1 MEKINFNAGWTHY
14 REGYETKAVIVN
26 LPHDAMIYEDRIP
39 KLKDGALT
47 GFFPS
52 ADDYYFKNLFSDEVN
67 IFIQNIDVPNARWY
81 PGAGTLLGVGGG
93 NPRTTEQYTG
103 NAFTTYYGRMIAVVR
118 SKNEA
123 GEIKVNFSAEGV
135 EDEVIS
141 INVK

>member
-14 REGYETKAVIVN
+14 REGSENQEVIVN
-26 LPHDAMIYEDRIP
+26 LPHDAMIYEDRVR

-93 NPRTTEQYTG
+93 NPRTTEKYTG
-103 NAFTTYYGRMIAVVR
+103 DTFSTHYGRMIAVLR

-123 GEIKVNFSAEGV
+123 GEIKVKFSAEGV